1 MGTRQIR
8 TFRVAAAI
16 ALTIGC
22 VWYAPLAADEGA
34 QLVGISVD
42 ESAAGI
48 TRIRLDVEPMTSWS
62 SYRGADGALTLELAN
77 TQPAT
82 GLELPAVSGSAVEAI
97 EVNTDTDRQMTMVHI
112 VDREAEHEITPSASG
127 LEIVVRSLGVT
138 EAASMADPVEAEP
151 ALMEEIDPAPATVA
165 SAASAAVQPQ
175 GTVDQ
180 PFEGDT
186 PEGLAATQVLE
197 VEASTENG
205 ETSVLIRGDGAFPYS
220 AFSLGDPDRFVLDL
234 RGVLVGVA
242 DPRIRVDSDT
252 SVKQVRLG
260 QYQDDPQPVARVVF
274 DLDSPAVPWVQPTA
288 DGLMIRFGAQPEQ
301 VAVVPAAEEFIE
313 EAEPMMETAE
323 VADASA
329 ESSVAEVAAPAV
341 AAAAVADAVM
351 LEEMSDV
358 VPSADSETVETAMD
372 GVAVEAA
379 ATELVAE
386 EMNVE
391 LDAVE
396 ETAAVDVIAATEAST
411 DDYMEE
417 AIEEVEEV
425 AEAAE
430 VIEADELVESEM
442 FAEPVPEPVSAATEA
457 AYYNEQ
463 DLTVTT
469 GDAEGEPNQAAGFEA
484 REVVTDSR
492 FSGEP
497 IDLSLQD
504 TDVRDVLRSL
514 AQISGLN
521 LVIQPS
527 VAGTVTVEFVQ
538 VPWDQALEQILKINN
553 LGYEVEGNIMRVAPL
568 SQLREEAEQRQ
579 RLAAAR
585 AAAVPLTTVL
595 QRVSY
600 ATASEI
606 ARILSVRGGI
616 MSQRGTVVVD
626 ERTNT
631 LIIKELPAYIDTVL
645 SVIENLDVAEPQ
657 VMIEARIIETTKR
670 FTRTLGVQWG
680 FSGVADAEHGNTT
693 GLEFPNNV
701 RADGGVNLLTG
712 GNNGFLDLTLGN
724 VLNTFTLDV
733 ALQAAEN
740 EGLINVLS
748 EPRVATLNN
757 ERATIQSGL
766 QIPIQTVANN
776 TVSVQFV
783 NATLRLDVT
792 PQVTADG
799 TVLMDIRIQKRE
811 PQISFAVPG
820 AANAPISTK
829 EASTRV
835 IVRDGGTT
843 VIGGIYEVST
853 DDGEDRVPGLGEVKG
868 IGALFR
874 NKRRNDENEELL
886 IFITPKVIRL

>member
-8 TFRVAAAI
+8 TSRVAAVI
-16 ALTIGC
+16 ALAIGC
-22 VWYAPLAADEGA
+22 VLCAPLGAEEGA
-34 QLVGISVD
+34 QLVGVSVD
-42 ESAAGI
+42 ESAAGV

-62 SYRGADGALTLELAN
+62 SYRGADGALTLELTNAR
-77 TQPAT
+77 PVD
-82 GLELPAVSGSAVEAI
+82 GLTLPAASGEAVEAI
-97 EVNTDTDRQMTMVHI
+97 EVNTDPDRGVTLVRI
-112 VDREAEHEITPSASG
+112 VDREAEHEIIPVDSG
-127 LEIVVRSLGVT
+127 LEIVVRSLDALEMAESVT
-138 EAASMADPVEAEP
+138 EPAVVQEP
-151 ALMEEIDPAPATVA
+151 AMAETEVAAPA
-165 SAASAAVQPQ
+165 AAVAAPTTAIQPQ

-180 PFEGDT
+180 PFEGATDGGPT
-186 PEGLAATQVLE
+186 ATQVLA
-197 VEASTENG
+197 VEATSENG
-205 ETSVLIRGDGAFPYS
+205 GTSVLIRGDGAFPYS
-220 AFSLGDPDRFVLDL
+220 AFSLGNPDRFVLDL
-234 RGVLVGVA
+234 HGVLVGVS
-242 DPRIRVDSDT
+242 DPRISVDSEA

-260 QYQDDPQPVARVVF
+260 QYQEDPQPVARVVF
-274 DLDSPAVPWVQPTA
+274 DLHSAEVPWVQPTA
-288 DGLMIRFGAQPEQ
+288 EGLMIRFGSQPEQ
-301 VAVVPAAEEFIE
+301 VEVVPMVEERVDEAESMVDVEAEVEADSAEEVE
-313 EAEPMMETAE
+313 
-323 VADASA
+323 
-329 ESSVAEVAAPAV
+329 V
-341 AAAAVADAVM
+341 AAAALAAAAVTDAAIGTEATLEGMSDAVAEAAI
-351 LEEMSDV
+351 EEGAAEAAVAETAAEDV
-358 VPSADSETVETAMD
+358 PMEAEVTDTVE
-372 GVAVEAA
+372 
-379 ATELVAE
+379 VAE
-386 EMNVE
+386 DLADEY
-391 LDAVE
+391 VE
-396 ETAAVDVIAATEAST
+396 ET
-411 DDYMEE
+411 
-417 AIEEVEEV
+417 IEEVVEV
-425 AEAAE
+425 AEATE
-430 VIEADELVESEM
+430 VVETEM
-442 FAEPVPEPVSAATEA
+442 LAEPVPEPVSAATEA

-469 GDAEGEPNQAAGFEA
+469 GDATGETNESAGFEA
-484 REVVTDSR
+484 REVQTGSR
-492 FSGEP
+492 FTGEP

-527 VAGTVTVEFVQ
+527 VSGTVTVEFVQ
-538 VPWDQALEQILKINN
+538 VPWDQALEQILKINS

-568 SQLREEAEQRQ
+568 SQLREEAEEQQ

-600 ATASEI
+600 ARASEV
-606 ARILSVRGGI
+606 ARILSAQGGI

-626 ERTNT
+626 DRTNT
-631 LIIKELPAYIDTVL
+631 LIIKELPAYIDAVL
-645 SVIENLDVAEPQ
+645 SVIDNLDIPEPQ

-670 FTRTLGVQWG
+670 FTRTLGIEWG
-680 FSGVADAEHGNTT
+680 FTGVADAEHGNTT

-701 RADGGVNLLTG
+701 QADGGVALLTG
-712 GNNGFLDLTLGN
+712 GRNGFLDLTLGN
-724 VLNTFTLDV
+724 VLNTFNLDI

-757 ERATIQSGL
+757 ERASIQSGL

-811 PQISFAVPG
+811 PQPAFAVPG
-820 AANAPISTK
+820 AANAPIATK

-874 NKRRNDENEELL
+874 NKRRNDQNEELL